1 MKELTK
7 INGMDTYRP
16 IDASTLTREQRKRAL
31 SPLLFLVEKSSG
43 DIKGR
48 MCVDGSKQRRE
59 PN

>member
-31 SPLLFLVEKSSG
+31 SSLLFLVEKKNG
-43 DIKGR
+43 DIKGIIF
-48 MCVDGSKQRRE
+48 VDGSK
-59 PN
+59 